1 MKIAVFGVD
10 RERVE
15 SIIKRFEQRLV
26 TEAVKPKVGTEHPIV
41 EMAKETYGQNKRK
54 NVVYDGCVLQ
64 YFTPDIKDED
74 LFDVYEQIVLTS
86 LVNVDYVVVVPTG
99 MSKELIEFYYSY
111 NEMVGDKIRFI
122 SVPDDIMI

>member
-1 MKIAVFGVD
+1 MKIAVFGVN

-15 SIIKRFEQRLV
+15 KIIKKLEQCLNTV
-26 TEAVKPKVGTEHPIV
+26 AVKPKTGTEHPIV
-41 EMAKETYGQNKRK
+41 EVAKETYGHNKRN

-86 LVNVDYVVVVPTG
+86 FVNIDYGVVVPTD
-99 MSKELIEFYYSY
+99 MSQELLEFYQGY

-122 SVPDDIMI
+122 SVPDDIML